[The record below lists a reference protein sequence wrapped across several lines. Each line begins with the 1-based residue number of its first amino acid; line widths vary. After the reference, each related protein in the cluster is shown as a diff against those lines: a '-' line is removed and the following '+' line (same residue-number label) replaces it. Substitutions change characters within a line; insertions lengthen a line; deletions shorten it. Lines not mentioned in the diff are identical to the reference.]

1 MSKVILLL
9 CIAVMVCV
17 LFTSCG
23 KKEKASSEGKM
34 TIITSLFPL
43 YDFARNIGGDKVDV
57 SLLLPPGV
65 EAHAFEPRPADIVR
79 INRADMF
86 IYTGKIMEPW
96 VDEIVKSVTS
106 SKLLIVDSS
115 EGVRLISQ
123 LEEFP
128 DEDEHAEHRHGGA
141 EDPHIWLD
149 FSNAQKMVNNICEAM
164 IKKDPQNKDFYLKN
178 AADYND
184 RLSELDS
191 EYKTVLAGCKQHTVV
206 YGGHFAFGYMAKRY
220 GMKFIS
226 AYRGFTPDA
235 EPTPRNLAELVDKIK
250 QLGVGYIYYEEL
262 ISPKVAETL
271 SEETD
276 AMLLPL
282 SSAHNVSKADLA
294 EGAGFISIMKK
305 NLGNLRM
312 GLDCQ

>member
-1 MSKVILLL
+1 MTGIICLLGL
-9 CIAVMVCV
+9 
-17 LFTSCG
+17 SCG
-23 KKEKASSEGKM
+23 KKEKAGSEGKI
-34 TIITSLFPL
+34 TIVTSLFPL
-43 YDFARNIGGDKVDV
+43 YDFAKNIGGDKVDV

-65 EAHAFEPRPADIVR
+65 ESHSFEPRPTDIVR
-79 INRADMF
+79 INNADIF
-86 IYTGKIMEPW
+86 IYTGKFMEPW

-115 EGVRLISQ
+115 AGVTLISQ

-128 DEDEHAEHRHGGA
+128 DEDKHGGA

-164 IKKDPQNKDFYLKN
+164 TKKDPQNKDFYLKN
-178 AADYND
+178 AADYNAK
-184 RLSELDS
+184 LSGLDE
-191 EYKTVLAGCKQHTVV
+191 EYKTALAGCRQHTVI

-220 GMKFIS
+220 NLKFIS

-235 EPTPRNLAELVDKIK
+235 EPTPKNLAELVDKIR
-250 QLGVGYIYYEEL
+250 QLGVRCIYYEEL

-305 NLGNLRM
+305 NLENLRM